1 LLLILVPWS
10 PFWER
15 NYFADAVPLLHDV
28 LANNFV
34 RGAVSGL
41 GVVNLIAGLRDLAG
55 VMASRRMAN
64 ASGASGTDSIGAGLT
79 NEEWPSRGAR

>member
-15 NYFADAVPLLHDV
+15 NYFADMVPLLRDV
-28 LANNFV
+28 VANNFV

-41 GVVNLIAGLRDLAG
+41 GVVNMIAGLSDLAS

-64 ASGASGTDSIGAGLT
+64 AAGASAADAIGSGLA